1 MKPKTNP
8 FLFPSKK
15 ELELIEEKIKEGDKN
30 FDKKIKKIMNKLNK
44 QT

>member
-1 MKPKTNP
+1 MKPKINP
-8 FLFPSKK
+8 FLGPSIEYIKK
-15 ELELIEEKIKEGDKN
+15 TRKKIKEEDKN

>member
-1 MKPKTNP
+1 MEPKRNP
-8 FLFPSKK
+8 FLGPSKK
-15 ELELIEEKIKEGDKN
+15 ELKLIEEKIKKQNKN

>member
-1 MKPKTNP
+1 MEPKRNP
-8 FLFPSKK
+8 FLGPTKK
-15 ELELIEEKIKEGDKN
+15 ELELIEEKIKEEDKN